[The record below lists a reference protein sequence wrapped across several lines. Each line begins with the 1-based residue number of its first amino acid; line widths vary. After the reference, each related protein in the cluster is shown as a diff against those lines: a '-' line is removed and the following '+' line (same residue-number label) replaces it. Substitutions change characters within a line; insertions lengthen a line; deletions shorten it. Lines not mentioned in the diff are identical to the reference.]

1 MSNLESIIS
10 SFHIQED
17 LNPKIWELPT
27 EKFMGDPEGQ
37 HYIMRTKVRER
48 LLEIAYEFIEFVKVD
63 FIVSDVVMTGSLANY
78 NWSKYSDI
86 DLHIMADFSQFNERE
101 RELYQELFTLK
112 KTLFNDK
119 HDIKIFG
126 YDTELYIQDENEK
139 HTSTGVYSV
148 LFNKWIEEPSPEKVI
163 VDRETVKNKS
173 EKWMKEIDTILENI
187 KDESVEDAKKILKK
201 IKDKIKKYRKS
212 GLEEKGEFSIE
223 NLVFKVL
230 RRNNYIQK
238 IFDFENNY
246 IDKVLSL
253 NESITT
259 VGGEFKVDL
268 EMGPENHS
276 KRALGNWQSDNA
288 WDMFAPVGTEVKSYT
303 KGVVDKIKDSGTN
316 SGKIY
321 GTQVSIKGK
330 DGYPDIFY
338 THIKNVKL
346 KVGDNVNLG
355 DYIGQVSE
363 WESHPDTTHA
373 HIGLPFGNHIKDLLS
388 DSEKIFKS
396 HESGNLGQIKSTV
409 NVSQTEKDKTIE
421 KLIEMGEKSTFLFN
435 LMKIVLGGEG
445 YRNKSSI
452 SGIPYDEDVE
462 YIQTALQLTGN
473 LLPKYGVDGLFGP
486 ETEQATKNFQKTV
499 NLSETGIFEQKD
511 LQYLYAAL
519 LKQGFTDSDLNKVQ
533 KSSEVQKLNVKN
545 DDDFYKSILKLLDA
559 PESIENLK
567 FLKAWRQSE
576 GGTAANNPFNTTFNL
591 YKDDNVTSY
600 NYAGVKNYS
609 TPNYGIEATV
619 RTLLLPYYKCI
630 VEGLR
635 NDIGA
640 EKISECPDMMT
651 WSTGKPGN
659 SKNTYVNKVLQG
671 NINPK
676 PIEIKVLS

>member
-238 IFDFENNY
+238 IFDFENDY
-246 IDKVLSL
+246 IDKTLSL
-253 NESITT
+253 KEATLGSPLDNLKLGSKFGEKRSYENHPGVDLSTNSGSEVKSPADGDILEAEFKPGDC
-259 VGGEFKVDL
+259 GGTLFIKHPNGFKTRYCHIKEFKVNKGDVVKQ
-268 EMGPENHS
+268 GQVV
-276 KRALGNWQSDNA
+276 ALSGGASSDRGAGNSRGA
-288 WDMFAPVGTEVKSYT
+288 HLHFEVY
-303 KGVVDKIKDSGTN
+303 
-316 SGKIY
+316 
-321 GTQVSIKGK
+321 K
-330 DGYPDIFY
+330 DG
-338 THIKNVKL
+338 KL
-346 KVGDNVNLG
+346 VNPM
-355 DYIGQVSE
+355 DYI
-363 WESHPDTTHA
+363 D
-373 HIGLPFGNHIKDLLS
+373 D
-388 DSEKIFKS
+388 
-396 HESGNLGQIKSTV
+396 LGQIKSTV
-409 NVSQTEKDKTIE
+409 NVSQSKKENFIE
-421 KLIEMGEKSTFLFN
+421 KLIELGEKSTFLFN
-435 LMKIVLGGEG
+435 LMKIIFLGKEF
-445 YRNKSSI
+445 RNVSS
-452 SGIPYDEDVE
+452 SNGIPYDEDVE
-462 YIQTALQLTGN
+462 YLQTALQLTGS

-486 ETEQATKNFQKTV
+486 ETENATKIFQKSV
-499 NLSETGIFEQKD
+499 NLPETGIFKQKD
-511 LQYLYAAL
+511 LQFLYAKL
-519 LKQGFTDSDLNKVQ
+519 LKQGFTDSDLSKVQ
-533 KSSEVQKLNVKN
+533 KSSEVQKFVIEQDN
-545 DDDFYKSILKLLDA
+545 DFYKAVLKLLDA
-559 PESIENLK
+559 PESDENLK
-567 FLKAWRQSE
+567 FLKAWRQAE
-576 GGTAANNPFNTTFNL
+576 GGTATNNPLNTTFKL
-591 YKDDNVTSY
+591 SKDENTTNY
-600 NYAGVKNYS
+600 NYKGVKNYS
-609 TPNYGIEATV
+609 TPNFGIEATA

-635 NDIGA
+635 NNIGA
-640 EKISECPDMMT
+640 NKISECPDMMV
-651 WSTGKPGN
+651 WSTGQPGD
-659 SKNTYVNKVLQG
+659 SKGKYVNKVLQG